1 MQIYTP
7 HKALNPYIECYWS
20 WQMEPEVPELDAIL
34 PDAAPEFIVHFGKA
48 PQALNEADVWRQQP
62 QSFLYCAAN
71 RAVRLLVENPIDL
84 FAIRFRPWGVRRFSD
99 RSMSDILDREVLPD
113 EVFGTL
119 GIELRDE
126 IAGATDHES
135 RVGAANTVLQRAL
148 RERSAQNDRLEKL
161 LVLVNGGQTKARD
174 LAISLGISDRSFRRL
189 WHDVVGIEPRK
200 FASLMRFHRAV
211 SMIDEGHGLA
221 AVAQECGYS
230 DQPHLARNIK
240 TISGLPASL
249 LRKRL
254 GTDVYQNLYTD
265 RPSAP
270 WQSSR

>member
-1 MQIYTP
+1 MQIFKP
-7 HKALNPYIECYWS
+7 HKVLNPYIECYWS

-34 PDAAPEFIVHFGKA
+34 PDAAPEFIVHFKKA
-48 PQALNEADVWRQQP
+48 PQSLTEADVWRQQP

-71 RAVRLLVENPIDL
+71 HAVRLLVENPIDL

-113 EVFGTL
+113 EVFGPL

-126 IAGATDHES
+126 IAGATDDES
-135 RVGAANTVLQRAL
+135 RVGAVNTVLQRAL
-148 RERSAQNDRLEKL
+148 RERSAHNDRMEKL
-161 LVLVNGGQTKARD
+161 LVLVNGGQSKAHD
-174 LAISLGISDRSFRRL
+174 IAKSLGVSDRSFRRL

-200 FASLMRFHRAV
+200 FASLMRFHRAI
-211 SMIDEGHGLA
+211 SMIDEGHELA

-254 GTDVYQNLYTD
+254 GTDVYQHLYTD

-270 WQSSR
+270 WQSRR